1 LETDLRR
8 EFDVDEEKLRSRIAM
23 LAQLTGVF
31 ALITYGA
38 GFLILSLH
46 HASFGISQFN
56 LLRPKIISAG
66 VLFFVLAALAAIE
79 TTQAFS
85 FQLGIDKLPE
95 THNIPVPPRR
105 DVRWVYSLAFL
116 LIALVVSA
124 LLLRQ
129 YLGDSPLGD
138 ALYPWTLGAL
148 LPSAAAFATIPFVLM
163 RKRQW
168 ELTACVVVVILSV
181 LWMAFCIYRTRDT
194 TFSVLVGW
202 FLLCSYDFYLVRGA
216 LKDIRQLPHVNWVQ
230 ALTLAMG
237 TLVFFGIQV
246 YPRIRSGFGGGSP
259 SQATVQFVDKSPF
272 DATGKARVWFIDET
286 DFGFYVIRSKEAKK
300 AIFLPR
306 NTIAAVY
313 FGEDQEQPKG
323 EQSKKETTQDAR
335 HPKP

>member
-1 LETDLRR
+1 M
-8 EFDVDEEKLRSRIAM
+8 DEEKLRSRIPV

-31 ALITYGA
+31 AVVTYGA

-79 TTQAFS
+79 TTQAFV
-85 FQLGIDKLPE
+85 FHLGIDKLPE
-95 THNIPVPPRR
+95 THNASVPPRR
-105 DVRWVYSLAFL
+105 DVRWVYSLAL
-116 LIALVVSA
+116 LLSALIISA

-129 YLGDSPLGD
+129 FLGDSPPGD
-138 ALYPWTLGAL
+138 ALYSWALGGVV
-148 LPSAAAFATIPFVLM
+148 PSAAAFAVIPFVIIRN
-163 RKRQW
+163 RKW
-168 ELTACVVVVILSV
+168 ELAACVVVVVLSAV
-181 LWMAFCIYRTRDT
+181 WMAYCIYRTRDT
-194 TFSVLVGW
+194 TFSILVVW

-216 LKDIRQLPHVNWVQ
+216 LKDIRQLPNVNWVQ
-230 ALTLAMG
+230 ALTLGMG
-237 TLVFFGIQV
+237 TVVFFGVQV

-286 DFGFYVIRSKEAKK
+286 DFGFYVIRSKEGKK

-306 NTIAAVY
+306 NTIAAIY

-323 EQSKKETTQDAR
+323 GQPKKEPTQDVP
-335 HPKP
+335 HPNP